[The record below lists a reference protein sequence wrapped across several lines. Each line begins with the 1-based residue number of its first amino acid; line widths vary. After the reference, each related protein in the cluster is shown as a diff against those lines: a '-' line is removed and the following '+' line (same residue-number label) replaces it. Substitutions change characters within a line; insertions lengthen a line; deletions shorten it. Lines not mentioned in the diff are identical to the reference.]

1 MIAHL
6 SKRKLSKFAKQE
18 ILDLLPEARCLKKVG
33 RQWHVKDKKGKQIAL
48 MSLET

>member
-18 ILDLLPEARCLKKVG
+18 ILDLLPEAHCLKRWDVNGTSKT
-33 RQWHVKDKKGKQIAL
+33 KKENKL
-48 MSLET
+48 P